1 MVVSYISHG
10 HSTQSLSGFVLLCTT
25 SDDQHCNA
33 IWIELKCNSYL
44 MELSSNI
51 LKGISISIQFNLT
64 IGLRFNSKEM
74 GCKFVERYWNFACNY
89 VVGKKKKTLIRH
101 GFEKTPKPI
110 LLGNGLNKFQFDTI
124 QMITITYITL
134 CLELGLIYFPNA
146 FTRSHNPI

>member
-51 LKGISISIQFNLT
+51 LNGIWFSIQFNS
-64 IGLRFNSKEM
+64 IQFNYWIKIRFKRNGMQIYGEDIENLLAIM
-74 GCKFVERYWNFACNY
+74 LLER
-89 VVGKKKKTLIRH
+89 KKRL
-101 GFEKTPKPI
+101 
-110 LLGNGLNKFQFDTI
+110 
-124 QMITITYITL
+124 
-134 CLELGLIYFPNA
+134 
-146 FTRSHNPI
+146 